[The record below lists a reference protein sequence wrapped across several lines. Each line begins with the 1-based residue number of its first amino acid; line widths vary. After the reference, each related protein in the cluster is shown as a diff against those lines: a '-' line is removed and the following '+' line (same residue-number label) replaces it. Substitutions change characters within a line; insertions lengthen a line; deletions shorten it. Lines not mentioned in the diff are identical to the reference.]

1 LAFLVRL
8 WLDTLSFLILY
19 LGFDYLFLGLF
30 GVRERILTSFLAC
43 FLEIELFYSVY
54 IVVLCIYQSYAFISF
69 EIRIEGCYHLT
80 SFGS

>member
-1 LAFLVRL
+1 M
-8 WLDTLSFLILY
+8 
-19 LGFDYLFLGLF
+19 
-30 GVRERILTSFLAC
+30 RERILTSFLAC